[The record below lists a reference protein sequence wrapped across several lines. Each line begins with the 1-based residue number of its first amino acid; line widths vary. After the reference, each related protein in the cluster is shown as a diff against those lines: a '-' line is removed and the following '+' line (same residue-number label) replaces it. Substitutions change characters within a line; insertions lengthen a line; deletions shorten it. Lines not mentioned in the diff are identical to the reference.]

1 MLMWNWYW
9 NTSLGSDQ
17 WQRNKGWKSKL
28 RGVYDTDIVYQYE
41 YLMMQSSGPY
51 CHITIAAYIVNCI
64 CYRFWCS
71 PLVSTWDSSSWSW
84 WGWTPWR
91 TRPWTTGPSP
101 PSCRSCTWGWQTP
114 PRWLWGSAVSP
125 GSTDAGT
132 AGRREAGTDW
142 LQAGTLQHYQ
152 VTQGSHW

>member
-1 MLMWNWYW
+1 MML
-9 NTSLGSDQ
+9 
-17 WQRNKGWKSKL
+17 
-28 RGVYDTDIVYQYE
+28 
-41 YLMMQSSGPY
+41 SSGPY

-71 PLVSTWDSSSWSW
+71 PLASTWDSSSWSW

-91 TRPWTTGPSP
+91 TRPWTTGPSL

-142 LQAGTLQHYQ
+142 LQAGTLQHYHVTL
-152 VTQGSHW
+152 VTQATVGSIFQIDTRDQNKGPPESVNSTTEREREEVRGWGWSFPW